1 MSFKFSQFAKQ
12 WIFVCIS
19 LRRNVST
26 AKATFK
32 SGFVSGSLLSLSL
45 WKAKPLITQDDL
57 KNFMSE
63 PLTPIDQLNE
73 KGDSMKSRFELFIL
87 KMQKEICQT
96 LEDIEIKELGTQN
109 ENKNPNEGKFKID
122 RWTRGEGGGGI
133 TCTIQDGI
141 VFEKAGVNISVV
153 HGKLPLQAAEQM
165 RSRGKKI
172 PENTKL
178 EFFAAGISSIIHPR
192 NPNVPTIHFNYRYF
206 EVYDSENTNDVQWW
220 FGGGTDMTPYILD
233 QDDAKHF
240 HKTLKAACDK
250 HDKSYYSKLKKWC
263 DNYFFIKHRNERR

>member
-1 MSFKFSQFAKQ
+1 MSFKFSQFAKR
-12 WIFVCIS
+12 WVFVCIS

-73 KGDSMKSRFELFIL
+73 KSDSMKSRFELFIL

-96 LEDIEIKELGTQN
+96 LEDVEIKQLGTQN

-122 RWTRGEGGGGI
+122 RWTRNEGGGGI
-133 TCTIQDGI
+133 TCIIQDGV

-178 EFFAAGISSIIHPR
+178 EFFAAGISSVIHPR

-220 FGGGTDMTPYILD
+220 FGGGTDMTPYILN

-250 HDKSYYSKLKKWC
+250 HDKSYCSRFKKWC